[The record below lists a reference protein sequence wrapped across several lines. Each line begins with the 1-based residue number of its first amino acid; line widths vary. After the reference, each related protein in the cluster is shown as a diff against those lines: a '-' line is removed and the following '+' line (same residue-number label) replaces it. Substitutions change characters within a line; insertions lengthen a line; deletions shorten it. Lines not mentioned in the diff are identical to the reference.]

1 MFIQSLIAATE
12 TPLIDSSVGYLLIT
26 GIIIPLAIALMRK
39 MNLNPPGPPVG
50 YDEGSAEAPA
60 ATKTTP
66 PSTPAVPGGTT
77 GPEKDLISMIPALW
91 SRVAELEKKEDDWQK
106 ERSEI
111 ISHSKML
118 METNATLGR
127 GLYTFFSWIDEGA
140 KPPPPEVPDELK
152 NIVRLIV
159 EKVDQENLK

>member
-1 MFIQSLIAATE
+1 MFTQSLIAAAG

-26 GIIIPLAIALMRK
+26 GILIPLAIAIMRK
-39 MNLNPPGPPVG
+39 MNLNPPGPDGG
-50 YDEGSAEAPA
+50 YEEGSAKAPA
-60 ATKTTP
+60 TTK
-66 PSTPAVPGGTT
+66 PSPTPAASGGTT

-127 GLYTFFSWIDEGA
+127 GLYAFFTWVDEGA
-140 KPPPPEVPDELK
+140 KPPPPEVPNELK

-159 EKVDQENLK
+159 EKVDQEDLK